1 MVSDHPPD
9 IVLRVPHR
17 LRPLTGGERAV
28 HLHAATVGEALAQL
42 VSRYPALR
50 SRLREQG
57 GRLRPSVLFFL
68 NSEDIRTR
76 SGEQTP
82 LSEGD
87 ELAIVLLADGG

>member
-1 MVSDHPPD
+1 MASNQPPN
-9 IVLRVPHR
+9 IVVRVPHR
-17 LRPLTGGERAV
+17 LRPLTGGERVVNLDAES
-28 HLHAATVGEALAQL
+28 VGEALAQL

-50 SRLREQG
+50 SRLCKQG
-57 GRLRPSVLFFL
+57 GRLRPSVLFFV

-87 ELAIVLLADGG
+87 ELAIVLLAEGG

>member
-1 MVSDHPPD
+1 MVSHQPPN
-9 IVLRVPHR
+9 IVVRVPHR
-17 LRPLTGGERAV
+17 LRPLTGGERIVTLDAES
-28 HLHAATVGEALAQL
+28 VGEALAQL

-50 SRLREQG
+50 FRLREQG
-57 GRLRPSVLFFL
+57 GRLRPSVLFFV

-87 ELAIVLLADGG
+87 ELAILVLAEGG

>member
-1 MVSDHPPD
+1 MASNQPPN
-9 IVLRVPHR
+9 IVVRVPHR
-17 LRPLTGGERAV
+17 LRPLTGGERVVNLDAES
-28 HLHAATVGEALAQL
+28 VGEALAQL

-50 SRLREQG
+50 SRLCEQG
-57 GRLRPSVLFFL
+57 GRLRPSVLFFV

-87 ELAIVLLADGG
+87 ELAIVLLAEGG

>member
-1 MVSDHPPD
+1 MASDQLPNMVVR
-9 IVLRVPHR
+9 IPHR
-17 LRPLTGGERAV
+17 LRPLTGGERTVRLKAGS
-28 HLHAATVGEALAQL
+28 VGEALEHL
-42 VSRYPALR
+42 VARYSGLR

-57 GRLRPSVLFFL
+57 GRLRPSVLFFV

-87 ELAIVLLADGG
+87 ELAIVLLAEGG

>member
-1 MVSDHPPD
+1 MVSHQPPN
-9 IVLRVPHR
+9 IVVRVPHR
-17 LRPLTGGERAV
+17 LRPLTGGERLVA
-28 HLHAATVGEALAQL
+28 LDAESVGEALAQL
-42 VSRYPALR
+42 ESRYPALR

-57 GRLRPSVLFFL
+57 GRLRPSVLFFV

-87 ELAIVLLADGG
+87 ELAIVLLAEGG